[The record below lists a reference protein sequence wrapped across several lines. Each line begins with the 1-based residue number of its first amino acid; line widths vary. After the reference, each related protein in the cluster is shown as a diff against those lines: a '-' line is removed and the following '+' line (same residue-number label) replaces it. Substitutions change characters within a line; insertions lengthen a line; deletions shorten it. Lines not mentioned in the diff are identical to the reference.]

1 MKKVILVAAGALVLA
16 SATAYA
22 QMNHRHAPAQ
32 SDHGNMHSQMHG
44 QMHDQMQG
52 QQMHGQMQGQMHGH
66 MHSQRHGRMH
76 AQMHDQMHG
85 MKKGMSQSSPQGAHD
100 AHGTDG
106 PRGDRGPSSLAFH
119 GINQKM
125 HKGMSIA
132 FTGNTDVDFVNGMIP
147 HHQGAVDMAKVVLA
161 FGKDPEIRKLAE
173 AIIQAQE
180 SEIAMMRAWLKRNAK

>member
-1 MKKVILVAAGALVLA
+1 MKKVILLAAGALALA
-16 SATAYA
+16 SVTAYA

-32 SDHGNMHSQMHG
+32 SDHGMMQGHVHG
-44 QMHDQMQG
+44 Q
-52 QQMHGQMQGQMHGH
+52 
-66 MHSQRHGRMH
+66 MH
-76 AQMHDQMHG
+76 AQMHDKMHG
-85 MKKGMSQSSPQGAHD
+85 KMKGMPPNQQQPGGDGGHAAHGAQGA
-100 AHGTDG
+100 ADG

-125 HKGMSIA
+125 HEGMSIA

-180 SEIAMMRAWLKRNAK
+180 SEIAMMRAWLKRNAQ